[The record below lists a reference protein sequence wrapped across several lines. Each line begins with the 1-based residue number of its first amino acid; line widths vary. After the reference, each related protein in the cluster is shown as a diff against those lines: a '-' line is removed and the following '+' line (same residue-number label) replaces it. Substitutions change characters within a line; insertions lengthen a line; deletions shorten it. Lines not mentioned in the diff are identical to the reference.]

1 MFPVTLIGCFFT
13 LRFVSHDT
21 QYCSE
26 GKEIWVIFIIFNP
39 NRGVYFSELKVVI
52 RFVYFLDQVE
62 RKFQILVAH
71 SKFELL
77 SYFTNLFK
85 SDIFNKNVEY
95 TLGAVIIAK
104 GNIINF

>member
-1 MFPVTLIGCFFT
+1 M
-13 LRFVSHDT
+13 
-21 QYCSE
+21 
-26 GKEIWVIFIIFNP
+26 IFIIFKP

-62 RKFQILVAH
+62 RKFQILAAH

>member
-1 MFPVTLIGCFFT
+1 M
-13 LRFVSHDT
+13 
-21 QYCSE
+21 
-26 GKEIWVIFIIFNP
+26 IFIIFNP
-39 NRGVYFSELKVVI
+39 NRGVYFSKLKVVI

-85 SDIFNKNVEY
+85 SDTFNKNVEY
-95 TLGAVIIAK
+95 TLSAVIIQR
-104 GNIINF
+104 GT

>member
-1 MFPVTLIGCFFT
+1 M
-13 LRFVSHDT
+13 
-21 QYCSE
+21 
-26 GKEIWVIFIIFNP
+26 
-39 NRGVYFSELKVVI
+39 
-52 RFVYFLDQVE
+52 YFLDQVE

-85 SDIFNKNVEY
+85 SDTFNKNVEY
-95 TLGAVIIAK
+95 TLSAVIIAK

>member
-26 GKEIWVIFIIFNP
+26 GKEIGVIFIIFNP

-52 RFVYFLDQVE
+52 RFVYFLE

>member
-1 MFPVTLIGCFFT
+1 M
-13 LRFVSHDT
+13 
-21 QYCSE
+21 
-26 GKEIWVIFIIFNP
+26 IFIIFNP
-39 NRGVYFSELKVVI
+39 NRGVYFSELKVV
-52 RFVYFLDQVE
+52 VYFLDQVE

>member
-1 MFPVTLIGCFFT
+1 MF
-13 LRFVSHDT
+13 
-21 QYCSE
+21 
-26 GKEIWVIFIIFNP
+26 IFQNSKSLSDLCI
-39 NRGVYFSELKVVI
+39 
-52 RFVYFLDQVE
+52 FLDQVE